1 MSRKMSRKKI
11 QQHYLPRLA
20 NHSESFKILDW
31 ASAASQQRRFEIL
44 AEHVPLAGRS
54 LLDVGC
60 GVGDLYGFLSD
71 RSIEADYTGV
81 DILEDMVTEA
91 KCRNPNGRFE
101 CVDIFSGTTPTGA
114 TFDVV
119 FCSGTFNLNVG
130 NNLEFLPTAIARL
143 LELTQGTLA
152 FNLLHDSMPGQE
164 KEYAYYDPQKII
176 ELLEGRVSQIRLLD
190 DYLPNDFTIICL
202 K

>member
-1 MSRKMSRKKI
+1 MSRKKI

-20 NHSESFKILDW
+20 NHSESYKILDW
-31 ASAASQQRRFEIL
+31 ASAASQQMRFEIL
-44 AEHVPLAGRS
+44 AKNVALAGRS

-71 RSIEADYTGV
+71 RSIEVDYTGV
-81 DILEDMVTEA
+81 DILVDMVTEA
-91 KCRNPNGRFE
+91 SRRHPTGRFE
-101 CVDIFSGTTPTGA
+101 CVDIFSGTTPAGA
-114 TFDVV
+114 PFDAV

-130 NNLEFLPTAIARL
+130 NNHEFLPTAIARL